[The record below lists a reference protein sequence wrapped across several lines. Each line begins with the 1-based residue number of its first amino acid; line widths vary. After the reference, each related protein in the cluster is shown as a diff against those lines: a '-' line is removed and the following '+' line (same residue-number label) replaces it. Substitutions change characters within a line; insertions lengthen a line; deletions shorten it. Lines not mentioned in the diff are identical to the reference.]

1 MPIVYWLAGDSRAIW
16 RRAMQT
22 RPFILVFALVFSG
35 CALTRDG
42 RFVPLESYLIYQPAG
57 PHPDDWQPPGL
68 KYEDVYFES
77 ADGTRLHGWYCPV
90 EEPRAIVLYMHG
102 NAGNITYL
110 WPDLRMLTERMRVIV
125 LAFDYRGY
133 GRSDGRP
140 NERGLLADARAAR
153 RWLAERA
160 GVAEREIVLYGRS
173 LGGGVAV
180 DLAANEGAK
189 ALILESTFTS
199 LPSVANDLLP
209 LSPGMLMVNRF
220 NSAKKIADYAGPLLI
235 AHGDADELI
244 PLAHGEQLFAAA
256 NEPKRFVRI
265 AGGDHNWVPPQYY
278 IAELDRLFAEV
289 DTAK

>member
-1 MPIVYWLAGDSRAIW
+1 L
-16 RRAMQT
+16 Q
-22 RPFILVFALVFSG
+22 
-35 CALTRDG
+35 
-42 RFVPLESYLIYQPAG
+42 
-57 PHPDDWQPPGL
+57 
-68 KYEDVYFES
+68 YEDVYFES

-110 WPDLRMLTERMRVIV
+110 WPDLRMLTERMRVSV

-140 NERGLLADARAAR
+140 NERGLMADARAAQ

-160 GVAEREIVLYGRS
+160 GVAERDIVLYGRS

-180 DLAANEGAK
+180 DLAAKDGAK

-199 LPSVANDLLP
+199 LPAVANELLP

-265 AGGDHNWVPPQYY
+265 AGGDHNWVPTQYY
-278 IAELDRLFAEV
+278 IAELDRFFAEV
-289 DTAK
+289 ATAK